1 MTDNTYDNEGR
12 RRFFRSFA
20 GKTFE
25 FLQEIS
31 GHRNIPLSRLD
42 TLPAE
47 TVEGIIPVLF
57 KDGGW
62 GFKDNLLLKYSDEEQ
77 KYQSFRKFDEEELFV
92 IEHFNKKKT
101 LKSIASLYSEKY
113 KQDFQACFKKV
124 SSLFFELAKLRV
136 YHPLKV
142 YDSII

>member
-31 GHRNIPLSRLD
+31 GHRNIPLNRLN

-47 TVEGIIPVLF
+47 TAEGIIPVLF
-57 KDGGW
+57 KNEGW
-62 GFKDNLLLKYSDEEQ
+62 GFKDNMLMKYSDKDQEY
-77 KYQSFRKFDEEELFV
+77 KSFREFDEKELFV
-92 IEHFNKKKT
+92 IEHFNKRKT
-101 LKSIASLYSEKY
+101 LKSIAGLYSEKY
-113 KQDFQACFKKV
+113 KQDFQTCFKRV
-124 SSLFFELAKLRV
+124 SGLFFELAKLRV